1 LIWWSAARPSSPSTA
16 KLSSGSQFLPEIEM
30 ETARDP
36 RAASVGIARAAPKDR
51 ATYAEVQES
60 EADLERSEK
69 WLIAIGDRDYLE
81 AAGRAEACSAVQRCR
96 EALAAFETGHGRLHS
111 HWFSIGVCPVSA
123 DVTSSR

>member
-1 LIWWSAARPSSPSTA
+1 
-16 KLSSGSQFLPEIEM
+16 M

-69 WLIAIGDRDYLE
+69 WLIAIGDRDYSVVPRH
-81 AAGRAEACSAVQRCR
+81 ARPCSAAVRHWQRLR
-96 EALAAFETGHGRLHS
+96 LATGVYTRIGFVSLSALCLRT
-111 HWFSIGVCPVSA
+111 
-123 DVTSSR
+123 